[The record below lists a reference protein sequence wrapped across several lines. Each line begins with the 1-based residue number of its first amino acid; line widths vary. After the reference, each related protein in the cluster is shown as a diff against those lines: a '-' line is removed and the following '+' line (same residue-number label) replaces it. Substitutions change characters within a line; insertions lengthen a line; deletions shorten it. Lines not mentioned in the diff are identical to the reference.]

1 MLWPLT
7 YNYLVLEGFKKFRN
21 YRWNVFHTPTNLV
34 LVGLKKFRNHHWNVF
49 QAPESSKLP
58 HCESSEIF

>member
-7 YNYLVLEGFKKFRN
+7 DNYLVLEDLKKLRN
-21 YRWNVFHTPTNLV
+21 YRWNVFHTPANLD
-34 LVGLKKFRNHHWNVF
+34 LVDLKKFRNHHWNVF
-49 QAPESSKLP
+49 QAPASSKLP